1 MFPVLIDMP
10 IGDPQGGEFYDMG
23 RGQLT
28 RVWMAT
34 VPVRDLDKAVEYYR
48 DVLGLDIVLDA
59 RRDNWVEMGA
69 KEPMAKI
76 VLFMPGPDDARQ
88 PGIDTGIIFAT
99 DSIFEVHRR
108 LVDEGVKFLLKPE
121 RQPWG
126 GLAAIFIDPDG
137 NRFTVLDDVEHYGRA
152 GATAPVERKERSS
165 GATIRTIIT
174 K

>member
-1 MFPVLIDMP
+1 MP
-10 IGDPQGGEFYDMG
+10 IGDPHGGEFYDLG
-23 RGQLT
+23 RGLLT

-34 VPVRDLDKAVEYYR
+34 VPVRDLDDAVEYYR

-59 RRDNWVEMGA
+59 RQNNWVEMGA
-69 KEPMAKI
+69 KEPLAKI
-76 VLFMPGPDDARQ
+76 VLFVPRPDDPRQ
-88 PGIDTGIIFAT
+88 PGTDTGIVFAT

-126 GLAAIFIDPDG
+126 GLVAIFSDPDG
-137 NRFTVLDDVEHYGRA
+137 NRFTVLDDVEHYSRTDA
-152 GATAPVERKERSS
+152 SAPVERKEKSS
-165 GATIRTIIT
+165 GVTIRTIIT